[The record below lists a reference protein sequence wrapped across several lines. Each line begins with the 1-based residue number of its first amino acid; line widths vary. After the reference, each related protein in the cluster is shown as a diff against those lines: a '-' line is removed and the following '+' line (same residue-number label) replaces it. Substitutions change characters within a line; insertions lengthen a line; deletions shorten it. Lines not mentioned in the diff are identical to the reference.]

1 MKLGTSNL
9 VSIILE
15 TVTDV
20 SKNVTLVLAFCSVK
34 EDCHWSR
41 RQHCSQLEDS
51 VLSSFDFFLPR

>member
-20 SKNVTLVLAFCSVK
+20 YKKVTLVLAF
-34 EDCHWSR
+34 
-41 RQHCSQLEDS
+41 
-51 VLSSFDFFLPR
+51 